1 MEQAVRHV
9 RLLPLAALLLGN
21 VALAM
26 GPWFVRLADTGAVSA
41 GFWRVALALPF
52 LALLARA
59 NRQPLTACC
68 SVSTSPAG
76 TSASA

>member
-41 GFWRVALALPF
+41 GFWRVALALM
-52 LALLARA
+52 R
-59 NRQPLTACC
+59 
-68 SVSTSPAG
+68 STG
-76 TSASA
+76 